1 MKINYTIGA
10 IALSAILFTACGGSK
25 ESENSHMTQDS
36 TAAVSDDTVAATVD
50 DTILFKFDFTV
61 ANVPSPASLIY
72 GIKKMSKAYDRGVL
86 NETGKV
92 GGFPAEFQK
101 AVNLGIY
108 NIDMAYAVV
117 NNMGADV
124 LEYLK
129 SIIIL
134 GDGLGLKN
142 TITDM
147 VGKRA
152 EQNLGNRDSLFA
164 VLDGIYDKSDKYL
177 RTNKRVYVAS
187 LVFTGS
193 WVEVLYLSTKAA
205 ESNPAAKADVNKLIW
220 EQRFHL
226 GNIIKMLSDHK
237 GDNEYQMLIKD
248 LKEIHQLIT
257 EVRQVKE
264 MDEVKSKLIT
274 ERIQNLRMRLSN

>member
-1 MKINYTIGA
+1 MKIIHTIS
-10 IALSAILFTACGGSK
+10 ALSISAVLFTGCGGASD
-25 ESENSHMTQDS
+25 SENNHESHDS
-36 TAAVSDDTVAATVD
+36 LATVAPDTTKSTVEDTV
-50 DTILFKFDFTV
+50 LFKFDFAV
-61 ANVPSPASLIY
+61 ANIPSPASLIY
-72 GIKKMSKAYDRGVL
+72 GIKKMSKSYDRTIL
-86 NETGKV
+86 NEPGKV
-92 GGFPAEFQK
+92 SGFPSEFQK
-101 AVNLGIY
+101 SVNLGIY

-129 SIIIL
+129 CIITL

-142 TITDM
+142 TIADM

-152 EQNLGNRDSLFA
+152 EQNLSNRDSLFA

-193 WVEVLYLSTKAA
+193 WVEVLYLSTRVSEA
-205 ESNPAAKADVNKLIW
+205 NPVTKPEMNKMIW

-237 GDNEYQMLIKD
+237 GDNEYQMLLKD

-257 EVRQVKE
+257 DVRDVKD
-264 MDEVKSKLIT
+264 MDDAKSKFIAD
-274 ERIQNLRMRLSN
+274 RIQNLRTRLSN